1 MFKLGSPYN
10 STLRVGTQCLCLF
23 YHNLTLDSEPCTKE
37 NEMLDVF
44 NFTTCTELVLY
55 DDFTEK
61 GVMQAATIFPNSSM
75 EYMFVSASS
84 EIINRNSCRVDIFFL
99 KEETEVQD

>member
-1 MFKLGSPYN
+1 
-10 STLRVGTQCLCLF
+10 
-23 YHNLTLDSEPCTKE
+23 
-37 NEMLDVF
+37 MLDVF

-61 GVMQAATIFPNSSM
+61 GVMQAATNFPNSSM

-84 EIINRNSCRVDIFFL
+84 EIINMNSCRVGIFFL
-99 KEETEVQD
+99 KEETEVQEWTVLPREFSSCMSEGRNEF